1 MRFATTATTR
11 FRPFTSLDYPGATD
25 TAAYG
30 INSAGQIVGSYSS
43 KDDPINVRGF
53 LYGPK

>member
-11 FRPFTSLDYPGATD
+11 FRPFTSLEYPGATD